1 MPPGGDGLYFFYISF
16 RVSNQERAIFLI
28 TKNGGGGVCRAD
40 TDFDNASVNDGG
52 MISCG
57 TIELVVEGNL

>member
-16 RVSNQERAIFLI
+16 RVSNQERAIFRI

-40 TDFDNASVNDGG
+40 TDFDNAGVNDAG
-52 MISCG
+52 MISC
-57 TIELVVEGNL
+57 

>member
-1 MPPGGDGLYFFYISF
+1 MTPGGDGIYFFYINF
-16 RVSNQERAIFLI
+16 RVSNQERAIFRI

-40 TDFDNASVNDGG
+40 TDFDNAGVNDGG